1 MLVTVNN
8 AVPVCCGGR
17 ELAWELSWDS
27 SSLIAQA
34 RPACVARGDGG
45 GAGGGTRGHQAT
57 GAGEGGQ
64 AALQANTLLTG
75 TYEAREV

>member
-8 AVPVCCGGR
+8 AVPVWCGGR

-45 GAGGGTRGHQAT
+45 GAGLDTWSSHHGWMEDSGGTD
-57 GAGEGGQ
+57 
-64 AALQANTLLTG
+64 NP
-75 TYEAREV
+75 